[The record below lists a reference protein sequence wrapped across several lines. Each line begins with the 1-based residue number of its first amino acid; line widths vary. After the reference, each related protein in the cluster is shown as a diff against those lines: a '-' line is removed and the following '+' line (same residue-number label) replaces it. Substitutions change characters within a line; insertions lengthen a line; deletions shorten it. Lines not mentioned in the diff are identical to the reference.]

1 MDKINEKRKRTI
13 KVRITKKRQEF
24 LEQIKKTPIVQI
36 ACEKSGI
43 SRATIYR
50 WREARKEFAEAMDK
64 ALQEGKFLVNDVAES
79 QLMASIRER
88 NMAAIIFWLKHHHKE
103 YVPKIKID
111 AQINHITETL
121 TPEQEALVRE
131 ALRLA
136 SLGLVNAQQENEQ
149 QNDNPAGT
157 GGDDGKRPESPDSD
171 N

>member
-79 QLMASIRER
+79 QLMAAIRER

-136 SLGLVNAQQENEQ
+136 SLGLVNAQQEDGQ
-149 QNDNPAGT
+149 QNDNSTGA
-157 GGDDGKRPESPDSD
+157 GGDNDKGQEGQSS
-171 N
+171 NN